1 MIDHIRRALCNWLSR
16 YDWDMVCNFWAPLT
30 MFAAFLLWLA
40 LYAPLPGVVW

>member
-1 MIDHIRRALCNWLSR
+1 MRRRLREWISR
-16 YDWDMVCNFWAPLT
+16 YDWDEIENFYVPLT